1 MSPCINVS
9 CFACLPT
16 HQATLCVCV
25 CVCVCVCATAP
36 ACTTRI
42 IHNDCTCTTLADQDH
57 TRSMCESIGIGRK
70 FQQSNVP
77 YKVQIKAQC
86 CWSDTFFVASS
97 HTTPTR
103 HYPTTTT
110 TNNNTSSYCY
120 RCALEGSFVLCL
132 CLWLVA
138 GRCIDSLA

>member
-25 CVCVCVCATAP
+25 PLHQPVQHELSIMIAHVQHWLT
-36 ACTTRI
+36 
-42 IHNDCTCTTLADQDH
+42 HQDH

-110 TNNNTSSYCY
+110 RTTTTNNNTSSYCY